1 MTNQIIT
8 LAIVILLGLLYL
20 FFFAKVQNLFF
31 NSISTAKNNAILTLF
46 SASLIMASVNLVEVA
61 EISEDAIRF
70 FLNEGKLF
78 KAIYFSFFFFLGM
91 WIFSL
96 ALFRISFLIISL
108 LSKENEKSE
117 LNKNNIE
124 IALTHS
130 IIVIALAFVIA
141 PVLVNIA
148 HGFIPYPD
156 LPF

>member
-31 NSISTAKNNAILTLF
+31 NSISTKKNNAILILYG
-46 SASLIMASVNLVEVA
+46 ASLISASINLVEVA

-70 FLNEGKLF
+70 FLNENLLF

-91 WIFSL
+91 WVFSF
-96 ALFRISFLIISL
+96 ALFRLSFFVISL
-108 LSKENEKSE
+108 LTQENEKSE

-124 IALTHS
+124 ISITHG
-130 IIVIALAFVIA
+130 IIVIALSLLIA
-141 PVLVNIA
+141 PVIVNIA
-148 HGFIPYPD
+148 HGFIPYPE